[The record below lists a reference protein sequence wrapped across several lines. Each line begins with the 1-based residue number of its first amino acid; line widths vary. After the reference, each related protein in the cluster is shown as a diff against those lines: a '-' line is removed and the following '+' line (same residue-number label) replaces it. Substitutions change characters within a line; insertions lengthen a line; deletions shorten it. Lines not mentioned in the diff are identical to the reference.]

1 VKLPELLT
9 VYRRRRE
16 DAERHGAQGKI
27 AQFYAVVIAELEDLE
42 AVSPEQKLTAQEVAE
57 IEGVTDTTIRRQ
69 CKAGQ
74 WPGAEKTS
82 GETGEWRIP
91 ARLVLRGGRD
101 TQAKGRRPLD
111 YDG

>member
-1 VKLPELLT
+1 MRLPELLET
-9 VYRRRRE
+9 YRRRRE
-16 DAERHGAQGKI
+16 EAEQHGSIGLI
-27 AQFYAVVIAELEDLE
+27 ADFYAIVIGELEDLE
-42 AVSPEQKLTAQEVAE
+42 AVSPEQKLSAQEVAE

-69 CKAGQ
+69 CKAGK

-101 TQAKGRRPLD
+101 TKPKRRRPLD
-111 YDG
+111 